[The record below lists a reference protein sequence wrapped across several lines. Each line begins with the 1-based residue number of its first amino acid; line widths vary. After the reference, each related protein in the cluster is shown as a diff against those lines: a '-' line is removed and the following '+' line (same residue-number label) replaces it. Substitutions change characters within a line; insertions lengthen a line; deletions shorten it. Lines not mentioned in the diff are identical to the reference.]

1 MNRCQSK
8 VGKAMCPADFLSK
21 EVAALSG
28 RIFLRRRKKVLD
40 PGMEVTK
47 EKSTHMFWN
56 HVKQWAAKET
66 KIQSR
71 CLEPLEVSSL
81 RTCHRLW

>member
-1 MNRCQSK
+1 MKKKIKKMDRCQSK

-28 RIFLRRRKKVLD
+28 RIFLRRREKVLD

-47 EKSTHMFWN
+47 KLLICSGTTSN
-56 HVKQWAAKET
+56 NGPPKK
-66 KIQSR
+66 R
-71 CLEPLEVSSL
+71 RYSL
-81 RTCHRLW
+81 VV